1 MTNKSKL
8 ITKLFGNIKITD
20 NYSDIH
26 WKVQDSS
33 EESILFYHFRNKS
46 NDELI
51 QFETRI
57 KNSSFKLCFTNY
69 EKAEMADNIIA
80 LNDNDLIEVK
90 NYLLDVFYPIKDDL
104 VFLGVTGTNGKTT
117 VVDLLRQMAIQTG
130 INILS
135 VGTLGVFYNEEKIKD
150 FALTTPDYI
159 DLRKLIHTYQDK
171 TTVLAMELS
180 SIALVQKRIGT
191 LLFDKI
197 AWTNFSQD
205 HLDYHKSMD
214 NYFKAKMLIFD
225 CLRDF
230 GMVCIPACQ
239 KELVAKIKRRDK
251 VILTSS
257 EIEVENLFFK
267 LEHNKQNLSLA
278 MELYSSIGSIDK
290 LNLEKLKAPLGR
302 ANTYRFKEGLIVI
315 DFAHTPDGIESITK
329 AIKENFKDRK
339 LTTLF
344 GCGGDRDKTKRPLMA
359 KAAEKY
365 SDRVIVTSDNPRFE
379 DPKKIISDICNG
391 LRNEAQII
399 ESRKDA
405 IEVAI
410 EKLEGN
416 ILLIAGKGHEPYL
429 DIKGEK
435 KPYSDL
441 LWVEELINA
450 KS

>member
-1 MTNKSKL
+1 
-8 ITKLFGNIKITD
+8 
-20 NYSDIH
+20 
-26 WKVQDSS
+26 
-33 EESILFYHFRNKS
+33 
-46 NDELI
+46 
-51 QFETRI
+51 
-57 KNSSFKLCFTNY
+57 
-69 EKAEMADNIIA
+69 
-80 LNDNDLIEVK
+80 
-90 NYLLDVFYPIKDDL
+90 
-104 VFLGVTGTNGKTT
+104 
-117 VVDLLRQMAIQTG
+117 
-130 INILS
+130 
-135 VGTLGVFYNEEKIKD
+135 
-150 FALTTPDYI
+150 
-159 DLRKLIHTYQDK
+159 
-171 TTVLAMELS
+171 
-180 SIALVQKRIGT
+180 
-191 LLFDKI
+191 
-197 AWTNFSQD
+197 
-205 HLDYHKSMD
+205 
-214 NYFKAKMLIFD
+214 
-225 CLRDF
+225 
-230 GMVCIPACQ
+230 
-239 KELVAKIKRRDK
+239 
-251 VILTSS
+251 
-257 EIEVENLFFK
+257 
-267 LEHNKQNLSLA
+267 

-339 LTTLF
+339 LITLF